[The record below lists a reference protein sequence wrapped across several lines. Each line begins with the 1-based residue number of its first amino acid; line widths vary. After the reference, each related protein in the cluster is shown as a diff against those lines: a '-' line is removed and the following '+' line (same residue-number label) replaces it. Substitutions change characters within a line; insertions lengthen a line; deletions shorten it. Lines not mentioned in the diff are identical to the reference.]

1 MTDELKQALDTAVK
15 AVAAEKDYQIP
26 EGFMVRLERPRQE
39 GHGDWATNIAMQLSK
54 PFGVKPRD
62 LAEDIIA
69 KLPKDS
75 VIDRAE
81 VAGPGFMNFTLSA
94 NWVTE
99 TVKNAIEKGD
109 DYGRS
114 NIGGGRRIQVE
125 FVSANPTGPL
135 HMGHG
140 RGAAVGDITAS
151 LLDFAGYNVER
162 EYYINDAG
170 LQMELLGKSAQA
182 RYFEALGRAEETP
195 MPEDGYHGDYMS
207 DIAKSYVE
215 KYGDSLAQKPL
226 EETLPFFSEETGRL
240 VLELIK
246 KDLEDFG
253 VKFDVWF
260 SEKSLYDDNLVEP
273 AMQALK
279 ERDYAYE
286 DEGALWFRSTMFG
299 DDKDRVLIR
308 SNGMPTYFTSDVAY
322 LKNKYDRGF
331 EKNIYVWGADH
342 HGYVPRLKSVNKAFG
357 FPDDGIDVLLIQMV
371 NLLRDGKPVQMSK
384 RAGTIVTLREIMDEV
399 GRDAARFFFVIRRC
413 DSTVDFDLE
422 LAKKASSENPVFYI
436 QYAHAR
442 ICSIRRELAERGI
455 PMPTMEDFDVSLLTD
470 PTEINLAKAVSR
482 FPEEIMKA
490 AEETAPHRLV
500 YYATELAEADA
511 PERGTL
517 GKERIKKILGAPK
530 LHNTKIPKEN
540 AVGTAIGLAW
550 TEAGG
555 DVILIESAA
564 MEGTGK
570 VTYTGNLGDIMQ

>member
-1 MTDELKQALDTAVK
+1 MTEELKQALDTAVK

-26 EGFMVRLERPRQE
+26 EGFIVRLERPRQE

-54 PFGVKPRD
+54 PFDVKPRE

-75 VIDRAE
+75 VVEKAE

-109 DYGRS
+109 AYGRS
-114 NIGGGRRIQVE
+114 DIGGGRRVQVE

-140 RGAAVGDITAS
+140 RGAAVGDITAA
-151 LLDFAGYNVER
+151 LLDFAGYDVER

-182 RYFEALGRAEETP
+182 RYFEALGRAGEAP
-195 MPEDGYHGDYMS
+195 MPEDGYHGEYMS
-207 DIAKSYVE
+207 DIARSFVE
-215 KYGDSLAQKPL
+215 KYGDSLAAKPL
-226 EETLPFFSEETGRL
+226 EETIEFFSRETAKM
-240 VLELIK
+240 VLAIIR

-273 AMQALK
+273 AMEALK
-279 ERDYAYE
+279 ARDYAYE
-286 DEGALWFRSTMFG
+286 DAGALWFRSTMFG

-357 FPDDGIDVLLIQMV
+357 FPDDGIEVLLIQMV

-399 GRDAARFFFVIRRC
+399 GRDAARLFFVIRRC

-442 ICSIRRELAERGI
+442 ICSIKRELEERGI
-455 PMPTMEDFDVSLLTD
+455 PMPTMEDFDVSLLAD
-470 PTEINLAKAVSR
+470 PTEINLAKAISR
-482 FPEEIMKA
+482 FPEEIAKA

-500 YYATELAEADA
+500 YYATELAEAFHAFYNAQRVLGVEENVMKSRILLMEAARVTLKNALGILGVSA
-511 PERGTL
+511 PE
-517 GKERIKKILGAPK
+517 K
-530 LHNTKIPKEN
+530 
-540 AVGTAIGLAW
+540 
-550 TEAGG
+550 
-555 DVILIESAA
+555 
-564 MEGTGK
+564 M
-570 VTYTGNLGDIMQ
+570 

>member
-109 DYGRS
+109 GYGRS

-170 LQMELLGKSAQA
+170 LQMELLGKSVQA
-182 RYFEALGRAEETP
+182 RYFEALGRAEEAP

-226 EETLPFFSEETGRL
+226 DETLPFFSEETGRL

-500 YYATELAEADA
+500 YYATELAEAFHAFYNAQRVLGVEENVMKSRILLMEAARVTLKNALGILGVSA
-511 PERGTL
+511 PE
-517 GKERIKKILGAPK
+517 K
-530 LHNTKIPKEN
+530 
-540 AVGTAIGLAW
+540 
-550 TEAGG
+550 
-555 DVILIESAA
+555 
-564 MEGTGK
+564 M
-570 VTYTGNLGDIMQ
+570 

>member
-182 RYFEALGRAEETP
+182 RYFEALGRAEEAP

-482 FPEEIMKA
+482 FPEEITKA

-500 YYATELAEADA
+500 YYATELAEAFHAFYNAQRVLGVEENVMKSRILLMEAARVTLKNALGILGVSA
-511 PERGTL
+511 PE
-517 GKERIKKILGAPK
+517 K
-530 LHNTKIPKEN
+530 
-540 AVGTAIGLAW
+540 
-550 TEAGG
+550 
-555 DVILIESAA
+555 
-564 MEGTGK
+564 M
-570 VTYTGNLGDIMQ
+570 

>member
-109 DYGRS
+109 GYGRS

-170 LQMELLGKSAQA
+170 LQMELLGKSVQA
-182 RYFEALGRAEETP
+182 RYFEALGRAEEAP

-500 YYATELAEADA
+500 YYATELAEAFHAFYNAQRVLGVEENVMKSRILLMEAARVTLKNALGILGVSA
-511 PERGTL
+511 PE
-517 GKERIKKILGAPK
+517 K
-530 LHNTKIPKEN
+530 
-540 AVGTAIGLAW
+540 
-550 TEAGG
+550 
-555 DVILIESAA
+555 
-564 MEGTGK
+564 M
-570 VTYTGNLGDIMQ
+570 

>member
-1 MTDELKQALDTAVK
+1 MQNMTDELKQALDTAVK
-15 AVAAEKDYQIP
+15 AVAAEKGYQIP

-54 PFGVKPRD
+54 PFGVKPSD

-182 RYFEALGRAEETP
+182 RYFEALGRAEEAP

-371 NLLRDGKPVQMSK
+371 NLLRDGKPVHMSK

-500 YYATELAEADA
+500 YYATELAEAFHAFYNAQRVLGVEENVMKSRILLMEAARVTLKNALGILGVSA
-511 PERGTL
+511 PE
-517 GKERIKKILGAPK
+517 K
-530 LHNTKIPKEN
+530 
-540 AVGTAIGLAW
+540 
-550 TEAGG
+550 
-555 DVILIESAA
+555 
-564 MEGTGK
+564 M
-570 VTYTGNLGDIMQ
+570 

>member
-182 RYFEALGRAEETP
+182 RYFEALGRAEEAP

-500 YYATELAEADA
+500 YYATELAEAFHVFYNAQRVLGVEENVMKSRILLMEAARVTLKNALGILGVSA
-511 PERGTL
+511 PE
-517 GKERIKKILGAPK
+517 K
-530 LHNTKIPKEN
+530 
-540 AVGTAIGLAW
+540 
-550 TEAGG
+550 
-555 DVILIESAA
+555 
-564 MEGTGK
+564 M
-570 VTYTGNLGDIMQ
+570 

>member
-182 RYFEALGRAEETP
+182 RYFEALGRAEEAP

-215 KYGDSLAQKPL
+215 KYGDSLAHKPL

-500 YYATELAEADA
+500 YYATELAEAFHAFYNAQRVLGVEENVMKSRILLMEAARVTLKNALGILGVSA
-511 PERGTL
+511 PE
-517 GKERIKKILGAPK
+517 K
-530 LHNTKIPKEN
+530 
-540 AVGTAIGLAW
+540 
-550 TEAGG
+550 
-555 DVILIESAA
+555 
-564 MEGTGK
+564 M
-570 VTYTGNLGDIMQ
+570 

>member
-1 MTDELKQALDTAVK
+1 MQNMTDELKQALDTAVK

-99 TVKNAIEKGD
+99 MVKNAIEKGD

-182 RYFEALGRAEETP
+182 RYFEALGRAEEAP

-500 YYATELAEADA
+500 YYATELAEAFHAFYNAQRVLGVEENVMRSRILLMEAARVTLKNALGILGVSA
-511 PERGTL
+511 PE
-517 GKERIKKILGAPK
+517 K
-530 LHNTKIPKEN
+530 
-540 AVGTAIGLAW
+540 
-550 TEAGG
+550 
-555 DVILIESAA
+555 
-564 MEGTGK
+564 M
-570 VTYTGNLGDIMQ
+570 

>member
-26 EGFMVRLERPRQE
+26 EGFTVRLERPRQE

-94 NWVTE
+94 NWVAE
-99 TVKNAIEKGD
+99 TVENAIEKGD

-182 RYFEALGRAEETP
+182 RYFEALGRAEEAP

-500 YYATELAEADA
+500 YYATELAEAFHAFYNAQRVLGVEENVMKSRILLMEAARVTLKNALGILGVSA
-511 PERGTL
+511 PE
-517 GKERIKKILGAPK
+517 K
-530 LHNTKIPKEN
+530 
-540 AVGTAIGLAW
+540 
-550 TEAGG
+550 
-555 DVILIESAA
+555 
-564 MEGTGK
+564 M
-570 VTYTGNLGDIMQ
+570 

>member
-81 VAGPGFMNFTLSA
+81 VAGPGFMNFTLSS

-182 RYFEALGRAEETP
+182 RYFEALGRAEEAP

-500 YYATELAEADA
+500 YYATELAEAFHAFYNAQRVLGVEENVMKSRILLMEAARVTLKNALGILGVSA
-511 PERGTL
+511 PE
-517 GKERIKKILGAPK
+517 K
-530 LHNTKIPKEN
+530 
-540 AVGTAIGLAW
+540 
-550 TEAGG
+550 
-555 DVILIESAA
+555 
-564 MEGTGK
+564 M
-570 VTYTGNLGDIMQ
+570 

>member
-182 RYFEALGRAEETP
+182 RYFEALGRAEEAP

-442 ICSIRRELAERGI
+442 ICSIRRGLAARGI

-470 PTEINLAKAVSR
+470 PTEINIAKAVSR

-500 YYATELAEADA
+500 YYATELAEAFHAFYNAQRVLGVEENVMKSRILLMEAARVTLKNALGILGVSA
-511 PERGTL
+511 PE
-517 GKERIKKILGAPK
+517 K
-530 LHNTKIPKEN
+530 
-540 AVGTAIGLAW
+540 
-550 TEAGG
+550 
-555 DVILIESAA
+555 
-564 MEGTGK
+564 M
-570 VTYTGNLGDIMQ
+570 

>member
-1 MTDELKQALDTAVK
+1 MQNMTDELKQALDTAVK
-15 AVAAEKDYQIP
+15 AVAAEKNYQIP
-26 EGFMVRLERPRQE
+26 EGFIVRLERPRQE

-75 VIDRAE
+75 VIERAE
-81 VAGPGFMNFTLSA
+81 VAGPGFMNFTLSS

-109 DYGRS
+109 GYGRS
-114 NIGGGRRIQVE
+114 NVGGGRRIQVE

-182 RYFEALGRAEETP
+182 RYFEALGRAEEAP

-399 GRDAARFFFVIRRC
+399 GRDAAHFFFVIRRC

-500 YYATELAEADA
+500 YYATELAEAFHAFYNAQRVLGVEENVMKSRILLMEAARVTLKNALGILGVSA
-511 PERGTL
+511 PE
-517 GKERIKKILGAPK
+517 K
-530 LHNTKIPKEN
+530 
-540 AVGTAIGLAW
+540 
-550 TEAGG
+550 
-555 DVILIESAA
+555 
-564 MEGTGK
+564 M
-570 VTYTGNLGDIMQ
+570 

>member
-109 DYGRS
+109 GYGRS

-182 RYFEALGRAEETP
+182 RYFEALGRAEEAP

-500 YYATELAEADA
+500 YYATELAEAFHAFYNAQRVLGVEENVMKSRILLMEAARVTLKNALGILGVSA
-511 PERGTL
+511 PE
-517 GKERIKKILGAPK
+517 K
-530 LHNTKIPKEN
+530 
-540 AVGTAIGLAW
+540 
-550 TEAGG
+550 
-555 DVILIESAA
+555 
-564 MEGTGK
+564 M
-570 VTYTGNLGDIMQ
+570 

>member
-15 AVAAEKDYQIP
+15 AVAAEKGYQIP

-182 RYFEALGRAEETP
+182 RYFEALGRAEEAP

-357 FPDDGIDVLLIQMV
+357 FSDDGIDVLLIQMV

-500 YYATELAEADA
+500 YYATELAEAFHAFYNAQRVLGVEENVMKSRILLMEAARVTLKNALGILGVSA
-511 PERGTL
+511 PE
-517 GKERIKKILGAPK
+517 K
-530 LHNTKIPKEN
+530 
-540 AVGTAIGLAW
+540 
-550 TEAGG
+550 
-555 DVILIESAA
+555 
-564 MEGTGK
+564 M
-570 VTYTGNLGDIMQ
+570 

>member
-1 MTDELKQALDTAVK
+1 MQNMTDELKQALDTAVK

-182 RYFEALGRAEETP
+182 RYFEALGRAEEAP

-500 YYATELAEADA
+500 YYATELAEAFHAFYNAQRVLGVEENVMRSRILLMEAARVTLKNALGILGVSA
-511 PERGTL
+511 PE
-517 GKERIKKILGAPK
+517 K
-530 LHNTKIPKEN
+530 
-540 AVGTAIGLAW
+540 
-550 TEAGG
+550 
-555 DVILIESAA
+555 
-564 MEGTGK
+564 M
-570 VTYTGNLGDIMQ
+570 